1 MRKEIF
7 IKYRET
13 HHRAACRKCGRILPL
28 DSFSYREIRNDDT
41 GVCRA
46 CEWITRHTDRLS
58 YKNYSFDVVE
68 AIIRFVFES
77 DENSRLINVLQQPL
91 SLTLDEI
98 IDILQHLK
106 IGNKS
111 YKVRASCECCGR
123 DVVVHTSKYLSN
135 NYIYCSNECYW
146 SDKPNKIAKGSES
159 EYYNRIH
166 TRCTNC
172 GKSMYVIPSQ
182 YNVENRFN
190 DNHNFYCR
198 ECYWKYRSKYY
209 IGDKSNAKFMQW
221 TDELRDKIR
230 DCLLNRMAGDDR
242 LNTKPQI
249 IVNSI
254 LDGNGVKYCREYK
267 FRYYAVDNYLS
278 EHNLI
283 IEVMGDYWHTNPQ
296 KYNKDK
302 YPLNS
307 KQLDGI
313 HRDKLKHSYIFNH
326 YDVNIL
332 YLWESDI
339 VNRRDLC
346 GMLILKYIEQR
357 GVLENYHSFNY
368 DVVGNKLELKT
379 DIITPYQ
386 EQDIENYKKLL
397 KIST

>member
-7 IKYRET
+7 MRYRET
-13 HHRAACRKCGRILPL
+13 HHHATCRECRRILPL
-28 DSFSYREIRNDDT
+28 DNFAYRGVRNDDT

-46 CEWITRHTDRLS
+46 CEWIARHGDRVS
-58 YKNYSFDVVE
+58 YKDYSFDVVE

-77 DENSRLINVLQQPL
+77 DENNRLINVLQQQL
-91 SLTLDEI
+91 NLTLDEI

-111 YKVRASCECCGR
+111 YKVRVSCECCGK

-146 SDKPNKIAKGSES
+146 SDKSNKIAKGSES

-166 TRCTNC
+166 THCTNC
-172 GKSMYVIPSQ
+172 GRSMYVIPSQ
-182 YNVENRFN
+182 YNIKNRFN
-190 DNHNFYCR
+190 DNHNFCCR
-198 ECYWKYRSKYY
+198 ECYWEYRSKYY
-209 IGDKSNAKFMQW
+209 VGDKSNAKFMRW

-230 DCLLNRMAGDDR
+230 DCLLIRMARDDR

-254 LDGNGVKYCREYK
+254 LDDSGIQYCREYK
-267 FRYYAVDNYLS
+267 FGYYAVDNYLS

-283 IEVMGDYWHTNPQ
+283 IEVMGDYWHANPQ

-326 YDVNIL
+326 YGINIL
-332 YLWESDI
+332 YLWEYDV
-339 VNRRDLC
+339 VNRGDLC
-346 GMLILKYIEQR
+346 EVLISKYIEQH

-368 DVVGNKLELKT
+368 DFVNNELGLKR
-379 DIITPYQ
+379 DIIIPYQ
-386 EQDIENYKKLL
+386 EQSIENYRKLS
-397 KIST
+397 KIAT